1 MEDVTAEQGPAMPYL
16 QQPIPS
22 GYTAANTALDVI
34 RDIDL
39 TDRVAV
45 VTGGHSGI
53 GLETTRALS
62 AAGAT
67 VVVPVRYPDKA
78 KTRLAGIARVEIA
91 NLDLIDPDSVDAF
104 AESFLSTGRPLH
116 MLVNSAGIM
125 RVPLTRDSRG
135 YEAHFATNHLGHFQL
150 AVRLWPALRRAHGA
164 RVVAVS
170 AWAHRLSP
178 VHLDDPN
185 FERRP
190 YDGWMGYAQSKTANI
205 LFALELNHRGE
216 HDEISGFS
224 LHPGAIITTDLA
236 PWATEADRRAMN
248 LIDDEGNPIIDP
260 ERGAKTAEQGA
271 STSVWC
277 ATNPILEGRGGVY
290 CENNNISPIAAP
302 DEVKHGQG
310 QWPVGVAPH
319 AIDPTTAHALWD
331 LSEQLTGL
339 RLT

>member
-1 MEDVTAEQGPAMPYL
+1 MPTL
-16 QQPIPS
+16 QQPIDS
-22 GYTAANTALDVI
+22 GFTAADTALDVV
-34 RDIDL
+34 RGIDL
-39 TDRVAV
+39 TGRIAV

-78 KTRLAGIARVEIA
+78 KTRLAGIDRVEIA
-91 NLDLIDPDSVDAF
+91 NLDLIDPASVDAF
-104 AESFLSTGRPLH
+104 ADAFIATGRPLH
-116 MLVNSAGIM
+116 ILVNSAGIM
-125 RVPLTRDSRG
+125 RVPLTRDRRG

-150 AVRLWPALRRAHGA
+150 AVRLWPALGRAHGA

-190 YDGWMGYAQSKTANI
+190 YDDWMGYAQSKTANI
-205 LFALELNHRGE
+205 LFALGLNRRGGR
-216 HDEISGFS
+216 DGISGFS

-236 PWATEADRRAMN
+236 PWATEADRRAMH

-277 ATNPILEGRGGVY
+277 ATNPILEVHGGVY
-290 CENNNISPIAAP
+290 CENNNISPIAAS
-302 DEVKHGQG
+302 DEAEHGQG

-319 AIDPTTAHALWD
+319 AIDPTTADALWD
-331 LSEQLTGL
+331 LSEQLTDA
-339 RLT
+339 RQR

>member
-1 MEDVTAEQGPAMPYL
+1 MENL
-16 QQPIPS
+16 QQPIDS
-22 GYTAANTALDVI
+22 GFAAADAALDVV
-34 RDIDL
+34 RGIDL
-39 TDRVAV
+39 TGRVAV

-62 AAGAT
+62 SAGAT

-78 KTRLAGIARVEIA
+78 AARLAGIDRVEIA
-91 NLDLIDPDSVDAF
+91 SLDLGDPASVDAF
-104 AESFLSTGRPLH
+104 AESFDRPLH

-125 RVPLTRDSRG
+125 RVPLRRDGRG

-150 AVRLWPALRRAHGA
+150 ALRLWPALRRAEGA

-190 YDGWMGYAQSKTANI
+190 YDEWMGYGQSKTANI
-205 LFALELNHRGE
+205 LFAGELDRRGR
-216 HDEISGFS
+216 DDGISGFS
-224 LHPGAIITTDLA
+224 LHPGSIITTDLS
-236 PWATEADRRAMN
+236 PWATDADRRAMN
-248 LIDDEGNPIIDP
+248 LIDDAGRPIIDP

-277 ATNPILEGRGGVY
+277 ATSPALAGRGGVY
-290 CENNNISPIAAP
+290 CENNNVSPVVAADAVP
-302 DEVKHGQG
+302 HGVG
-310 QWPVGVAPH
+310 EWPVGVAPH
-319 AIDPTTAHALWD
+319 AIDPIAAEGLWE
-331 LSEQLTGL
+331 LSE
-339 RLT
+339 RLLVTVRHE

>member
-1 MEDVTAEQGPAMPYL
+1 MPGEQH
-16 QQPIPS
+16 PIDS
-22 GYTAANTALDVI
+22 GFTAADTAADVVAG
-34 RDIDL
+34 IDL
-39 TDRVAV
+39 SGRTAV

-78 KTRLAGIARVEIA
+78 RARLAGIDRVEIA
-91 NLDLIDPDSVDAF
+91 QLDLNDATSVDRF
-104 AESFLSTGRPLH
+104 ADTFLATGRPLH
-116 MLVNSAGIM
+116 VLVTSAGIM
-125 RVPLTRDSRG
+125 RVPLTRNTRG

-150 AVRLWPALRRAHGA
+150 AVRLWPALRRAQGA

-185 FERRP
+185 FEHRP
-190 YDGWMGYAQSKTANI
+190 YDDWMGYAQSKTANI
-205 LFALELNHRGE
+205 LFALELDRRGE
-216 HDEISGFS
+216 GDGIHGFS
-224 LHPGAIITTDLA
+224 LHPGAIITTDLS
-236 PWATEADRRAMN
+236 PWATDADRRAMN
-248 LIDDEGNPIIDP
+248 LIDEAGNPIIDP

-277 ATNPILEGRGGVY
+277 ATNPILDGRGGVY
-290 CENNNISPIAAP
+290 CENNNISPVAT
-302 DEVKHGQG
+302 ENVEHGAG

-319 AIDPTTAHALWD
+319 AIDPATAEALWT
-331 LSEQLTGL
+331 LSE
-339 RLT
+339 RLTAPPA